1 MIRIGRLR
9 VVESGALVGLV
20 LAVLAG
26 PARIASGHPRTRASA
41 LTAAIERVM
50 RRASIPGAL
59 VGVWQRGSTPY
70 VRAFGVRNRAT
81 GRRMGTNLYMRI
93 GSETKTFV
101 GTALLQLVDQGKVK
115 LDSPISS
122 YLAGVPHGT
131 AITIRQLADMRSGLL
146 NYTNNL
152 AFVRAW
158 FGAPRRAWTP
168 QQLLAYSFSR
178 PVLFP
183 PGTRYDYSNTNTVL
197 LGLVVE
203 KVSREP
209 LPVYIK
215 RHILQ
220 PEHLTNTSFPT
231 GTAFPAPH
239 ARGYTNNTV
248 RCLDSGGRACRRI
261 VDATNFSPSWGWA
274 AAAMIS
280 TLGDLERWARDVAT
294 GRLLTPASQRQRLHF
309 NATGVR
315 HVGYGLALSNSNGWL
330 GHTGGV
336 PGYQSLTIYLPSE
349 RATVVALI
357 NTNINPPDARTPLV
371 NRLGQAVSRII
382 TPRHVYVPW

>member
-1 MIRIGRLR
+1 MIRIGRLG

-101 GTALLQLVDQGKVK
+101 GTVLLQLVDQGKVK

-146 NYTNNL
+146 NYCDDYTQT
-152 AFVRAW
+152 R
-158 FGAPRRAWTP
+158 GAQAHDERNAVITIDW
-168 QQLLAYSFSR
+168 
-178 PVLFP
+178 P
-183 PGTRYDYSNTNTVL
+183 P
-197 LGLVVE
+197 
-203 KVSREP
+203 P
-209 LPVYIK
+209 
-215 RHILQ
+215 
-220 PEHLTNTSFPT
+220 
-231 GTAFPAPH
+231 PH
-239 ARGYTNNTV
+239 AR
-248 RCLDSGGRACRRI
+248 RRRI
-261 VDATNFSPSWGWA
+261 FYQDGPYFWLNRGVKGQV
-274 AAAMIS
+274 
-280 TLGDLERWARDVAT
+280 LARY
-294 GRLLTPASQRQRLHF
+294 P
-309 NATGVR
+309 
-315 HVGYGLALSNSNGWL
+315 
-330 GHTGGV
+330 
-336 PGYQSLTIYLPSE
+336 
-349 RATVVALI
+349 TV
-357 NTNINPPDARTPLV
+357 
-371 NRLGQAVSRII
+371 
-382 TPRHVYVPW
+382 